1 MKKIVNITLLVLLGS
16 ISVFSSERSEA
27 ESQKNKNK
35 GYYLISPLA
44 NNNVFLIDESGE
56 IAHQWETDYTPGNS
70 VYLLEDGTL
79 LRTESVKSRTFKAG
93 GAGGRLAMYDPS
105 SNEIWSYNYGDNTKL
120 SHHDVEVLPNGN
132 ILLIAWEKFTK
143 SEAEAKG
150 LNTEKFTAD
159 EIWADH
165 IIELNPGNNEIV
177 WEWHVWDHLVQ
188 DYDPEKPGFGEIS
201 NNPWKINLNFSGT
214 KEKKDWNH
222 INSIDY
228 NEELDQILLSVHS
241 FSEIWIIDHSIS
253 TEEAKTDR
261 GDLLYRWGNPEPV
274 NVGGEREL
282 YMQHDAKW
290 TTNNTIMV
298 FNNGDR
304 RNRPYSSVLE
314 IRYDSGQRSGYL
326 YPLEII
332 WEYESKDD
340 FYAKNISGAQRLKN
354 GNTLIC
360 DGPSGHLFEVT
371 KEKEIVWEYT
381 NPIFSKTPQ
390 KEINEIFRGEKYY
403 YDFPGIIS
411 LGLN

>member
-1 MKKIVNITLLVLLGS
+1 MKKIINISLLVLLGS

-27 ESQKNKNK
+27 ESKNNENK

-44 NNNVFLIDESGE
+44 NNNVFLIDELGE
-56 IAHQWETDYTPGNS
+56 IAYQWETEYTPGNS
-70 VYLLEDGTL
+70 VYLLEDGSL

-93 GAGGRLAMYDPS
+93 GAAGRLAMYDPS
-105 SNEIWSYNYGDNTKL
+105 SNEIWSYNYGDNKKL
-120 SHHDVEVLPNGN
+120 SHHDIEVLPNGN
-132 ILLIAWEKFTK
+132 ILIIAWEKFTK
-143 SEAEAKG
+143 KEAEAKG
-150 LNTEKFTAD
+150 LDTVKFTAN

-165 IIELNPGNNEIV
+165 IIELNPGSNEIV

-188 DYDPEKPGFGEIS
+188 DYDPDKPGFGEIS
-201 NNPWKINLNFSGT
+201 DNQRKINLNFSGT

-253 TEEAKTDR
+253 TEEAKTDK

-274 NVGGEREL
+274 NIEGEREL

-314 IRYDSGQRSGYL
+314 IRYDSGQGSGYL
-326 YPLEII
+326 NPPEII

-403 YDFPGIIS
+403 YDFPGIVS